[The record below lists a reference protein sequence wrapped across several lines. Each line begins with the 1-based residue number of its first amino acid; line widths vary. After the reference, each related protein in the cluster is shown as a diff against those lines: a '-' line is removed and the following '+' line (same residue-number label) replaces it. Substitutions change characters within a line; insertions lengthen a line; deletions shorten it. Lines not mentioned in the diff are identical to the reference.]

1 MAAGVIFLALTCCS
15 IVISVYLFAK
25 FLEFKDYFEI
35 LKTDNKFY
43 NERYDSLLNNSSQ
56 SVDQIGRLIEYLD
69 KSNEDNYNRFRD
81 INDSITKLDDKT
93 YNYDQKLEE
102 LENEYER
109 VLDGWRLALDR
120 VDDVVNFN
128 KELTLNMHTSSL
140 GAMITHSDYDEQRD
154 NLLYFLDHLDEKR
167 AAMKKE
173 D

>member
-35 LKTDNKFY
+35 LKTDSKFY
-43 NERYDSLLNNSSQ
+43 KERYDSLLNNWSQ

-69 KSNEDNYNRFRD
+69 KFRD

-102 LENEYER
+102 LENDYER
-109 VLDGWRLALDR
+109 VLDGWRIALNR

-128 KELTLNMHTSSL
+128 KELTEKLRENGL
-140 GAMITHSDYDEQRD
+140 VEEDNKEGKDE
-154 NLLYFLDHLDEKR
+154 
-167 AAMKKE
+167 
-173 D
+173 

>member
-43 NERYDSLLNNSSQ
+43 NERYDSLL
-56 SVDQIGRLIEYLD
+56 IGRLIEYLD

-128 KELTLNMHTSSL
+128 KELTEKLRENGL
-140 GAMITHSDYDEQRD
+140 VEEDNKEGKDE
-154 NLLYFLDHLDEKR
+154 
-167 AAMKKE
+167 
-173 D
+173 

>member
-15 IVISVYLFAK
+15 IVLSVYSFAK
-25 FLEFKDYFEI
+25 LFEFKDYFEI

-43 NERYDSLLNNSSQ
+43 KEHYDSLLNNWSQ

-102 LENEYER
+102 LDSEYER

-128 KELTLNMHTSSL
+128 KELTEKLRENGL
-140 GAMITHSDYDEQRD
+140 VEEGNKEGKDE
-154 NLLYFLDHLDEKR
+154 
-167 AAMKKE
+167 
-173 D
+173 

>member
-1 MAAGVIFLALTCCS
+1 MAAMVIFLALICCS
-15 IVISVYLFAK
+15 IVLSVYSFVK
-25 FLEFKDYFEI
+25 FFEFKDYFEI

-43 NERYDSLLNNSSQ
+43 KERYDSLLNNWSQ

-102 LENEYER
+102 LENDYEY
-109 VLDGWRLALDR
+109 VLDGWRLALIR

-128 KELTLNMHTSSL
+128 KELTEKLKENSL
-140 GAMITHSDYDEQRD
+140 VEEDNKEGKDE
-154 NLLYFLDHLDEKR
+154 
-167 AAMKKE
+167 
-173 D
+173 

>member
-1 MAAGVIFLALTCCS
+1 MVAMVIFLVLTFCS
-15 IVISVYLFAK
+15 IVLSVYSFAK
-25 FLEFKDYFEI
+25 FFEFKDYFEI

-43 NERYDSLLNNSSQ
+43 KERYDSLLDNWSQ

-102 LENEYER
+102 LENDYEGA
-109 VLDGWRLALDR
+109 LEDWRLTLDR

-128 KELTLNMHTSSL
+128 KELAEKLRENGL
-140 GAMITHSDYDEQRD
+140 VEEDNKEEKDE
-154 NLLYFLDHLDEKR
+154 
-167 AAMKKE
+167 
-173 D
+173 

>member
-1 MAAGVIFLALTCCS
+1 MAEMVIFLVLTFCS
-15 IVISVYLFAK
+15 IVLSVYSFAK
-25 FLEFKDYFEI
+25 FFEFKDYFEI

-43 NERYDSLLNNSSQ
+43 KEQYDSLLNNWSQ

-102 LENEYER
+102 LENDYEG
-109 VLDGWRLALDR
+109 VLEGWRLTLDR

-128 KELTLNMHTSSL
+128 KELIEKLIENGL
-140 GAMITHSDYDEQRD
+140 VEEDNKEEKDE
-154 NLLYFLDHLDEKR
+154 
-167 AAMKKE
+167 
-173 D
+173 

>member
-35 LKTDNKFY
+35 LKNDNKFY
-43 NERYDSLLNNSSQ
+43 KERYDSLLNNWSQ

-81 INDSITKLDDKT
+81 IDDSITKLDDKT

-102 LENEYER
+102 LEKDYE
-109 VLDGWRLALDR
+109 GWRLTLDR
-120 VDDVVNFN
+120 VDDAVNFN
-128 KELTLNMHTSSL
+128 KELTEKMRENGLVEEDNKE
-140 GAMITHSDYDEQRD
+140 GKDE
-154 NLLYFLDHLDEKR
+154 
-167 AAMKKE
+167 
-173 D
+173 

>member
-1 MAAGVIFLALTCCS
+1 MAAMVIFLALTCCS
-15 IVISVYLFAK
+15 IVFSVYSFAK
-25 FLEFKDYFEI
+25 FFEFKDYFEI

-43 NERYDSLLNNSSQ
+43 KERYDSLLNNWSQ

-102 LENEYER
+102 LENDYEG
-109 VLDGWRLALDR
+109 VLEGWRLTLNR

-128 KELTLNMHTSSL
+128 KELT
-140 GAMITHSDYDEQRD
+140 
-154 NLLYFLDHLDEKR
+154 EKLR
-167 AAMKKE
+167 ENGLVKE
-173 D
+173 DNKEGKDE

>member
-1 MAAGVIFLALTCCS
+1 MAAMVIFLALTCCS
-15 IVISVYLFAK
+15 IVLSVYSFAK
-25 FLEFKDYFEI
+25 FFEFKNYFEI

-43 NERYDSLLNNSSQ
+43 KERYDSLLNNWSQ

-102 LENEYER
+102 LENDYER
-109 VLDGWRLALDR
+109 VLEGWRITVDH

-128 KELTLNMHTSSL
+128 KELTEKLRENGL
-140 GAMITHSDYDEQRD
+140 VEEDNKKGKDE
-154 NLLYFLDHLDEKR
+154 
-167 AAMKKE
+167 
-173 D
+173 

>member
-25 FLEFKDYFEI
+25 FFEFKDYFEI

-43 NERYDSLLNNSSQ
+43 KERYDSLLNDWSQ

-69 KSNEDNYNRFRD
+69 KSNKDNYNRFRD
-81 INDSITKLDDKT
+81 INDSIAKLDDKT

-102 LENEYER
+102 LKNDYEG
-109 VLDGWRLALDR
+109 VLEGWRLTLDR

-128 KELTLNMHTSSL
+128 KELTEKMRENGLVEEDNKE
-140 GAMITHSDYDEQRD
+140 GKDE
-154 NLLYFLDHLDEKR
+154 
-167 AAMKKE
+167 
-173 D
+173 

>member
-1 MAAGVIFLALTCCS
+1 MSAMVIFLVLTCCS
-15 IVISVYLFAK
+15 IVLSVYSFAK
-25 FLEFKDYFEI
+25 FFEFKDHFEI

-43 NERYDSLLNNSSQ
+43 KEHYDSLLNNWSQ

-102 LENEYER
+102 LEKDYEG
-109 VLDGWRLALDR
+109 VLEGWRLTLDR

-128 KELTLNMHTSSL
+128 KELTEKMRKNGLVEEDNKE
-140 GAMITHSDYDEQRD
+140 GKDE
-154 NLLYFLDHLDEKR
+154 
-167 AAMKKE
+167 
-173 D
+173 

>member
-1 MAAGVIFLALTCCS
+1 MAAMVIFLALTFCS
-15 IVISVYLFAK
+15 IVLSVYSFAK
-25 FLEFKDYFEI
+25 FFELKDYFEI

-43 NERYDSLLNNSSQ
+43 KERYDSLLNNWSQ

-69 KSNEDNYNRFRD
+69 KSNKDNYNRFRD

-102 LENEYER
+102 LESEYER

-128 KELTLNMHTSSL
+128 KELTEKLRENGL
-140 GAMITHSDYDEQRD
+140 VEEDNKEGKDE
-154 NLLYFLDHLDEKR
+154 
-167 AAMKKE
+167 
-173 D
+173 

>member
-1 MAAGVIFLALTCCS
+1 MAAMVIFLVLTFCS
-15 IVISVYLFAK
+15 IVLSVYSFAK
-25 FLEFKDYFEI
+25 FFEFKDYFEI

-43 NERYDSLLNNSSQ
+43 KEQYDSLLNNWSQ

-102 LENEYER
+102 LENDYEG
-109 VLDGWRLALDR
+109 VLEGWRLTLDR

-128 KELTLNMHTSSL
+128 KELTEKLRENGL
-140 GAMITHSDYDEQRD
+140 VEEDNKEGKDE
-154 NLLYFLDHLDEKR
+154 
-167 AAMKKE
+167 
-173 D
+173 